1 MTIDANTHLRCLVI
15 TGASRGIGL
24 ATASRFLEAGYKVV
38 NISRTAAALDG
49 VLQLR
54 ADLCSPGWQDAIK
67 VDLLAAVEGAETLVV
82 VHNAALQPSGPVQD
96 MEPEVLRQAMELN
109 VVAPAVLNRLLL
121 QRMGRGSSIIYIGS
135 TMSFKATAGIAAYVA
150 SKHAVLGLMRSTS
163 QDFAGKGIHT
173 ACVCPGF
180 TDTEML
186 RGFGGDALEHLASR
200 STQGRLVRPEEVAAS
215 IQFCAEN
222 PVVNGSLLKAD
233 LGFVEG

>member
-96 MEPEVLRQAMELN
+96 MEPEVLRQAM
-109 VVAPAVLNRLLL
+109 
-121 QRMGRGSSIIYIGS
+121 
-135 TMSFKATAGIAAYVA
+135 
-150 SKHAVLGLMRSTS
+150 
-163 QDFAGKGIHT
+163 
-173 ACVCPGF
+173 
-180 TDTEML
+180 
-186 RGFGGDALEHLASR
+186 
-200 STQGRLVRPEEVAAS
+200 
-215 IQFCAEN
+215 
-222 PVVNGSLLKAD
+222 
-233 LGFVEG
+233 